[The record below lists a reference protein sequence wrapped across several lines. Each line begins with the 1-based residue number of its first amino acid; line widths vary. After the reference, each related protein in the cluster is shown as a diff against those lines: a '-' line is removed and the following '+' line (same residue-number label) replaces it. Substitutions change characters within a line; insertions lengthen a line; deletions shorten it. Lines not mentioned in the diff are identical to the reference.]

1 MSVSV
6 ADLDVARQP
15 TSDAQ
20 AGGAPFLKLLIHAI
34 VEMRREPVQHHDQLP
49 HFCREACCSSSSRP
63 SLGALG
69 ICRRLLRHS
78 MAVADGPAQIR
89 QDVGQAVTPLGSPL
103 HQSAS
108 SKDHRASDFRVL
120 ATIVAKQHRQPWR
133 PGNRPGD
140 ARRHERES
148 LS

>member
-15 TSDAQ
+15 AADVK
-20 AGGAPFLKLLIHAI
+20 AGGAALLKLLIDAI
-34 VEMRREPVQHHDQLP
+34 VEMRREPIQDHDQLSR
-49 HFCREACCSSSSRP
+49 FRWEASCSSGPRP

-69 ICRRLLRHS
+69 IRRRLLRHS
-78 MAVADGPAQIR
+78 LAIADGPAQIR

-108 SKDHRASDFRVL
+108 SNDHGASDSRVL
-120 ATIVAKQHRQPWR
+120 TTIVAKQHRQPGR
-133 PGNRPGD
+133 PGDRPRD
-140 ARRHERES
+140 ARRHER
-148 LS
+148 